1 MRDPERASP
10 RELLRGDPAR
20 LGEFVEQHR
29 ERLRAMVRLRLDP
42 RLSGRLDAS
51 DVVQDACAE
60 AVKRLPEW
68 LDGEEM
74 PLHLWLRLLT
84 GQRLIQLHR
93 EHLGAAMRDA
103 GREVS
108 LERGHAPDASA
119 ATLASAI
126 ADSGAL
132 SPSGVAMQAERVERL
147 RGALELMKPE
157 DREVLVLRH
166 FEQLSNGDVAQILGL
181 SAPGASLRYMR
192 AARRFR
198 EIVEEIS
205 GGSAR

>member
-1 MRDPERASP
+1 
-10 RELLRGDPAR
+10 
-20 LGEFVEQHR
+20 
-29 ERLRAMVRLRLDP
+29 MVRLRLDP

-60 AVKRLPEW
+60 AVQRLPEW

-84 GQRLIQLHR
+84 GQRLMQLHR
-93 EHLGAAMRDA
+93 LHLGAAMRDA

-108 LERGHAPDASA
+108 IERGRAPDASA

-132 SPSGVAMQAERVERL
+132 TPSGIASQAECVARL
-147 RGALELMKPE
+147 RTALESMKAD
-157 DREVLVLRH
+157 DREVIVLRH
-166 FEQLSNGDVAQILGL
+166 FEQLSNADVAQILGL

-192 AARRFR
+192 AARRLR
-198 EIVEEIS
+198 EIVAEIS
-205 GGSAR
+205 GGDSR

>member
-1 MRDPERASP
+1 MSDPERPSP

-20 LGEFVEQHR
+20 FGEFVEQHR
-29 ERLRAMVRLRLDP
+29 ERLRAMVRVRLDP

-51 DVVQDACAE
+51 DVVQDVCAE

-74 PLHLWLRLLT
+74 PLHLWLRFLA
-84 GQRLIQLHR
+84 GQRLVQLHR
-93 EHLGAAMRDA
+93 RHLDAAKRDA

-108 LERGHAPDASA
+108 LERGRAPDASA

-126 ADSGAL
+126 ADSGML
-132 SPSGVAMQAERVERL
+132 SPSGAALQGERVERL
-147 RGALELMKPE
+147 RAALESMKPD

-166 FEQLSNGDVAQILGL
+166 FEQLSNGDVARILGL

-192 AARRFR
+192 AAKRLR
-198 EIVEEIS
+198 EIVDEIS
-205 GGSAR
+205 GRTAR

>member
-1 MRDPERASP
+1 MRDQERASP
-10 RELLRGDPAR
+10 REQIRRDPSR
-20 LGEFVEQHR
+20 FGEFVEQHR

-68 LDGEEM
+68 LDGEDM
-74 PLHLWLRLLT
+74 PLHLWLRFLA
-84 GQRLIQLHR
+84 GQRLMQLHR
-93 EHLGAAMRDA
+93 QHLDAAMRDA

-108 LERGHAPDASA
+108 LERGGAPDASA

-132 SPSGVAMQAERVERL
+132 SPSGVAVQAERVERL
-147 RGALELMKPE
+147 RAALESMKAD

-181 SAPGASLRYMR
+181 SEPGASLRYMR
-192 AARRFR
+192 AARRLR

-205 GGSAR
+205 GRSAR